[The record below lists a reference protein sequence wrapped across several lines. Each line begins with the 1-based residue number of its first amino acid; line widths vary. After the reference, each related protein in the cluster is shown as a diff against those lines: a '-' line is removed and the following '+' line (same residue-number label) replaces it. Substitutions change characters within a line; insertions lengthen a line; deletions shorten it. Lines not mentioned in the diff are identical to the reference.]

1 MGLED
6 IHLIYIFVDHEINIQ
21 SMHLDKSFFK
31 ILCISLCLFA
41 VTTTINATGKGKL
54 ESSQPTQTNIIE
66 EKTGISV
73 KNNRTLASLY
83 NEAVEWLKTPYRRGG
98 MSHRGMDCSG
108 LASTIYENVFGI
120 KLQRR
125 SRDISKLDVDDLAK
139 DELKPGDLVFFS
151 TSRRGKGI
159 NHVGVYLGNNHF
171 VHASCSN
178 GVIISN
184 LNEAYYKRTWVK
196 GGRVKEADSKIFEN
210 LLAKQ
215 ENPLIQNITTSPI
228 FIDNIQPPHNAGS
241 ALASNP
247 NLNIF

>member
-1 MGLED
+1 
-6 IHLIYIFVDHEINIQ
+6 
-21 SMHLDKSFFK
+21 MHLNKAFLK
-31 ILCISLCLFA
+31 ILCAGLCLFV
-41 VTTTINATGKGKL
+41 VTTTANAAGKEKL
-54 ESSQPTQTNIIE
+54 ENSQPAKTNIIE

-73 KNNRTLASLY
+73 KNNRTLSSLY
-83 NEAVEWLKTPYRRGG
+83 NEAVEWLKTPYRLGG

-125 SRDISKLDVDDLAK
+125 SRDISKLDVDDLTK

-151 TSRRGKGI
+151 TSRRAKGV

-196 GGRVKEADSKIFEN
+196 GGRVKDAEDKIFEN
-210 LLAKQ
+210 LFAKQ
-215 ENPLIQNITTSPI
+215 ENPSIQDITTSPV
-228 FIDNIQPPHNAGS
+228 FIDNIRPPHNAGS
-241 ALASNP
+241 ALTSNQI
-247 NLNIF
+247 LNIF